1 MNTAISY
8 SDLLWF
14 VVQARAAGERLA
26 ETSLMQL
33 GLETLLP
40 LVRRKPT
47 GWRARRNPVKALFP
61 GYLFARFCAD
71 TQLRT
76 VTYAH
81 GVLRVVSA
89 HEKPLPLDDPV
100 IERLRAR
107 MDANRCV
114 TLDPRPFIQ
123 GESVRITAGPLAGW
137 EGIFDRTLS
146 DAQRVVILLQSLHNS
161 RLTLRADWVERC
173 AIA

>member
-1 MNTAISY
+1 MNTAINY
-8 SDLLWF
+8 SDLQWF
-14 VVQARAAGERLA
+14 VIQARAAGERLA

-61 GYLFARFCAD
+61 GYLFARFCSN

-76 VTYAH
+76 VAYAH

-89 HEKPLPLDDPV
+89 HEKPLPLDDLV
-100 IERLRAR
+100 IESLRAR
-107 MDANRCV
+107 MDINQCV
-114 TLDPRPFIQ
+114 TLDSTFIQ
-123 GESVRITAGPLAGW
+123 GESVRITAGPFAGW

-161 RLTLRADWVERC
+161 RLSLRADWVERC